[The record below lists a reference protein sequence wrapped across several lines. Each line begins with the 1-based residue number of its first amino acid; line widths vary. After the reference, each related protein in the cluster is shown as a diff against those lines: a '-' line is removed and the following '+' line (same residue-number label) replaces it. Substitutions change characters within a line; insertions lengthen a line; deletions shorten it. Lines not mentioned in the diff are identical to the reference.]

1 MSDLLDQWLPQR
13 SQQRVKKIVQLEG
26 SGEILS
32 NDQMLL
38 QANKSQETVI
48 KAPEKLN
55 WNLRLR
61 NLIEI
66 QDPQNMQNSQ

>member
-1 MSDLLDQWLPQR
+1 MPDLLDQWLPQR
-13 SQQRVKKIVQLEG
+13 SQQRVKKIIQLEG

-55 WNLRLR
+55 
-61 NLIEI
+61 
-66 QDPQNMQNSQ
+66 